1 MDSKNRAFDLPTLM
15 KTVLIIDDD
24 KRLAAALAI
33 RLRAAGYSVLKAT
46 DGLEGL
52 KLAADRRPDLV
63 VMDVWLP
70 GGVGILIAQRL
81 KHIGLAGIPVIFL
94 TASKKKDLWEIAE
107 EVGPAGFFEKPYDPK
122 ELLNSIDLAL
132 SGAPACPLKDLPDQL
147 RLDQ

>member
-1 MDSKNRAFDLPTLM
+1 M

-33 RLRAAGYSVLKAT
+33 RLRAAGYAVLKAT

-63 VMDVWLP
+63 VMDVWMP

-81 KHIGLAGIPVIFL
+81 KHIGLAGVPVIFL
-94 TASKKKDLWEIAE
+94 TASKKQDLWWSRSILQADRLL
-107 EVGPAGFFEKPYDPK
+107 VRRRLRNPALVVIG
-122 ELLNSIDLAL
+122 
-132 SGAPACPLKDLPDQL
+132 
-147 RLDQ
+147 

>member
-1 MDSKNRAFDLPTLM
+1 MDYKSHAFDLPAAM

-24 KRLAAALAI
+24 KRLVAALAI
-33 RLRAAGYSVLKAT
+33 RLRAAGYAVLKAT

-63 VMDVWLP
+63 LMDVWMP

-94 TASKKKDLWEIAE
+94 TASKKKDLWEIVE
-107 EVGPAGFFEKPYDPK
+107 EVDPAGFFEKPYDPK

-132 SGAPACPLKDLPDQL
+132 SGAPAFRPKDLPRQL
-147 RLDQ
+147 PLEQ